1 MGQQERND
9 HTTCT
14 ETRQRTTPTPTM
26 TKASAPLLGTHLGS
40 DEEDGYVAC
49 DALTHERRRQR
60 TDASV
65 VSNWRRSCCWCWAL
79 VVLIGVWTTTTIRS
93 RRRGEGKL
101 GLNDWSLE
109 PPPEN
114 PRAPVPILF
123 ELSAGCVDESV
134 RASRPGFF
142 SRKIVA
148 AYVAKHNYKANIFFD
163 VKKHGLEMHRK
174 QRSTTERCYQR
185 AAGTICPES
194 DHVFELFS
202 TEVNWEWGYVLK
214 NDLGGLFY
222 EIGRANQH
230 PLHGRTCKDTQMYG
244 KYWNRLATLEKKEC
258 PGTRCS
264 GNMTGAKLADYV
276 FGECSM
282 RQCPPPPCE
291 CAQNTWCSDF
301 DCVAQCPPGQGG
313 TGNTLST
320 RKCIDCPEGCSACL
334 NDVCTACDDG
344 KLFHN
349 GMCVDTCPDGYG
361 IASGACVECVNPK
374 PFVHNDECARQC
386 PVGYGPPTATSGTCS
401 ECSAASCD
409 RCVGDVCTRCADGTF
424 LSDGECVNTC
434 PYGQGGQDDGTCV
447 PCEHKVVNNTC
458 LDECPSGY
466 GSHNDVDKEC
476 RSCGVKDCYR
486 CSGLPLTCDSC
497 MYAKFLHNHHC
508 VLRCPQGFVPGRDER
523 LHEVSGMGYGDIGY
537 KGSIREVPAENLTY
551 FASGISARAYMTHT
565 KFTPSNYTESQF
577 ISNNWAE
584 VWLSATMQDRCNNDT
599 YSVDN
604 RCIFKNP
611 SGDGDANCC
620 TDLGKIVKF
629 ALYLKN
635 PRRTVAVGFKTMNS
649 SWFYPT
655 DWSPGSGVAI
665 GYDKSN
671 WHEGDSPYF
680 PREYFQTA
688 RPYTGRI
695 TRGGGHQFWFD
706 HDMIVDG
713 VPSPSNE
720 PDFTFEARKEDLGQ
734 LKWWGVQS
742 ISFRMRDGALM
753 LGDLAGR
760 VVAVEDP
767 LHSRTCVPRS

>member
-1 MGQQERND
+1 
-9 HTTCT
+9 
-14 ETRQRTTPTPTM
+14 
-26 TKASAPLLGTHLGS
+26 
-40 DEEDGYVAC
+40 
-49 DALTHERRRQR
+49 
-60 TDASV
+60 
-65 VSNWRRSCCWCWAL
+65 
-79 VVLIGVWTTTTIRS
+79 
-93 RRRGEGKL
+93 
-101 GLNDWSLE
+101 
-109 PPPEN
+109 
-114 PRAPVPILF
+114 
-123 ELSAGCVDESV
+123 
-134 RASRPGFF
+134 
-142 SRKIVA
+142 
-148 AYVAKHNYKANIFFD
+148 
-163 VKKHGLEMHRK
+163 
-174 QRSTTERCYQR
+174 
-185 AAGTICPES
+185 
-194 DHVFELFS
+194 
-202 TEVNWEWGYVLK
+202 
-214 NDLGGLFY
+214 
-222 EIGRANQH
+222 
-230 PLHGRTCKDTQMYG
+230 
-244 KYWNRLATLEKKEC
+244 
-258 PGTRCS
+258 
-264 GNMTGAKLADYV
+264 
-276 FGECSM
+276 
-282 RQCPPPPCE
+282 
-291 CAQNTWCSDF
+291 
-301 DCVAQCPPGQGG
+301 
-313 TGNTLST
+313 
-320 RKCIDCPEGCSACL
+320 
-334 NDVCTACDDG
+334 
-344 KLFHN
+344 
-349 GMCVDTCPDGYG
+349 
-361 IASGACVECVNPK
+361 
-374 PFVHNDECARQC
+374 
-386 PVGYGPPTATSGTCS
+386 
-401 ECSAASCD
+401 
-409 RCVGDVCTRCADGTF
+409 
-424 LSDGECVNTC
+424 
-434 PYGQGGQDDGTCV
+434 
-447 PCEHKVVNNTC
+447 
-458 LDECPSGY
+458 
-466 GSHNDVDKEC
+466 
-476 RSCGVKDCYR
+476 
-486 CSGLPLTCDSC
+486 

-635 PRRTVAVGFKTMNS
+635 PPRTVAVGFKTMNS